1 MPAAVIG
8 GAISAVGAVGSAVIA
23 NKGASNAAKA
33 TRDAAD
39 QSAQVLREN
48 YDKSAQALAPWQSSG
63 LQANNAIDALL
74 GLGGSQPTA
83 QPTQAMRLQGPRLGI
98 FGIDFPWDQVPQ
110 DQLPVEL
117 GGMGGILGDRSVG
130 WNGRLNPPGSMSLGG
145 NALTA
150 AALNPQQAQ
159 NAAFDNFRNSTG
171 YQFRLGEGMNALNS
185 GFAGAGTI
193 KSGAAMKE
201 ALKYGQNFASNEFG
215 NYLNMLNNQASRGM
229 GAASA
234 QAGVSQSLGNNLAN
248 IQMQQGDNLANAALA
263 KSQNTANAL
272 NSIGM
277 IGANIFGQT
286 NRAMQPAL
294 TPFGTTSSILRG

>member
-8 GAISAVGAVGSAVIA
+8 GAIAAAGAVGSAVIG
-23 NKGASNAAKA
+23 NKGAQKAADA
-33 TRDAAD
+33 TQYAAD
-39 QSAQVLREN
+39 QSSQVLREN

-74 GLGGSQPTA
+74 GLGGSQTQPTA

-98 FGIDFPWDQVPQ
+98 FGIDFPWDQVPL

-117 GGMGGILGDRSVG
+117 GGTGGNVANR
-130 WNGRLNPPGSMSLGG
+130 

-150 AALNPQQAQ
+150 AALTPQQAQ

-185 GFAGAGTI
+185 GFAGSGTI

-272 NSIGM
+272 NSVGM